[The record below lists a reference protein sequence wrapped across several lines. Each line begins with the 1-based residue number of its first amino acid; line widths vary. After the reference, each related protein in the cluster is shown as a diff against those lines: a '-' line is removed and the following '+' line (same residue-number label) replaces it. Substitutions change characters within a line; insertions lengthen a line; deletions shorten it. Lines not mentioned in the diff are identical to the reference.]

1 MNLNKKVIAAS
12 LTAAFLSSGLL
23 MAGQAE
29 ARPGDNEWRNRNSY
43 ESVYQALTPEKQ
55 AQFDA
60 IMKEYVQK
68 TAPLRDKLQ
77 AKYLELRT
85 LGNSANPDS
94 QAVSKISEE
103 IVALRGQLRQE
114 RQAMA
119 DKVAKDVGINIT
131 RNRGYGY
138 HHRGS
143 YGCPGCGDSSMGMG
157 SGYRMMHPGMMHQ
170 GMMGPGMMGAAMM
183 GNGPDGPDSADD

>member
-1 MNLNKKVIAAS
+1 MNLNKKLIAAS

-29 ARPGDNEWRNRNSY
+29 ARPGDGDWRNRNNY

-68 TAPLRDKLQ
+68 TTPIRDKLQ

-94 QAVSKISEE
+94 QTVSKISEE

-119 DKVAKDVGINIT
+119 DKVAKDIGINI
-131 RNRGYGY
+131 NRGRGYSY
-138 HHRGS
+138 HHRGF
-143 YGCPGCGDSSMGMG
+143 YGCPGCGESGMGMG
-157 SGYRMMHPGMMHQ
+157 PGYRMMHPGMMHP
-170 GMMGPGMMGAAMM
+170 GMMGPGPAMM
-183 GNGPDGPDSADD
+183 DTISDTSADD